1 MRKSLFLIGIL
12 LFLPVTVF
20 AKEETTV
27 ITTTIPATYTL
38 TIPSEQHIK
47 PNAVNTPLTGLKVS
61 GELAPDQQVKVSA
74 SIEAMKNKHNEQA
87 PTLSF
92 ALTNENGD
100 AWNNATWSA
109 QDASDQKNVIL
120 NLKIEK
126 EVWNKA
132 TSGRYEGKIIFSSE
146 IETIE

>member
-12 LFLPVTVF
+12 FFLPVTVF
-20 AKEETTV
+20 AEEKATV

-38 TIPSEQHIK
+38 TIPAEQHIE

-74 SIEAMKNKHNEQA
+74 NTEVMKNKDNEQA
-87 PTLSF
+87 TLSF

-100 AWNNATWSA
+100 VWRNETWSA

-126 EVWNKA
+126 EAWNKA

>member
-12 LFLPVTVF
+12 FFLPVTVF
-20 AKEETTV
+20 AEEKTTV

-38 TIPSEQHIK
+38 TIPAEQHIE
-47 PNAVNTPLTGLKVS
+47 PNAVNTALTGLKVS

-74 SIEAMKNKHNEQA
+74 NTEAMKNKDNEQA
-87 PTLSF
+87 TLSF

-100 AWNNATWSA
+100 VWRNETWSA

-126 EVWNKA
+126 EAWNKA
-132 TSGRYEGKIIFSSE
+132 TSGRYAGKIIFSSK
-146 IETIE
+146 IETIK